1 MKRTQI
7 QLEEGIYQMAKDR
20 AYSEDRSMASLI
32 RDAVVEYLAT
42 EPASHDKAV
51 SDFSF
56 IGSGSSD
63 PSDGPH
69 PLSTR
74 HDDILAEGF

>member
-20 AYSEDRSMASLI
+20 AYSEDRSMASLV

-42 EPASHDKAV
+42 EPASQHKAI
-51 SDFSF
+51 SDFAF

-63 PSDGPH
+63 PNAGPH

-74 HDDILAEGF
+74 HDDILSEGF